1 MAQQIKQRCPV
12 PLLIVACASINRSIP
27 QSAKILNFSFRPFGD
42 TPAIR
47 FSLFPFFHWKHPKP
61 LNFFFFFVFPMFRNQ
76 ERTFKDTTVVVGW
89 VLEHIKS
96 REIKISLDG
105 LLASLCKYSLAVARF
120 HEMQLLMIL
129 FDRTMRWPQKGSA
142 LHWVPC
148 RWIVSTMIISLN

>member
-1 MAQQIKQRCPV
+1 
-12 PLLIVACASINRSIP
+12 
-27 QSAKILNFSFRPFGD
+27 
-42 TPAIR
+42 
-47 FSLFPFFHWKHPKP
+47 
-61 LNFFFFFVFPMFRNQ
+61 MFRNQ

-129 FDRTMRWPQKGSA
+129 FDRTMR
-142 LHWVPC
+142 
-148 RWIVSTMIISLN
+148 